1 MKKKIIILV
10 VVILI
15 AIALYYFFIVKP
27 KKASEA
33 EEDKGSGGIFS
44 IVKGF
49 VDKATNIETG
59 TTQESGIFGIGARGK
74 HVEYLQEAL
83 NRLFDAGLAVDGI
96 FGEKTERAL
105 FNGTR
110 QKTVDAP
117 LVATLMNALKQI
129 NTSGTHTKFIDDV
142 RYYLLNKYFKQ

>member
-33 EEDKGSGGIFS
+33 EEDKGSGG
-44 IVKGF
+44 
-49 VDKATNIETG
+49 VDKATNIKTG

-110 QKTVDAP
+110 QKTVHAP